1 MVWLFENFGLYLHK
15 RLIFIEKTLFK
26 IKYVNYEKKINKRN

>member
-15 RLIFIEKTLFK
+15 RLVFIEKTLFK
-26 IKYVNYEKKINKRN
+26 IKYVNYEKKTDKRN